1 MHHYPRRIT
10 TFHRSRETLPSA
22 QITLRATF
30 VHILV
35 GNWSP
40 CAWDIGRKEE
50 ISISRISGLFQ
61 NLRELS

>member
-35 GNWSP
+35 E
-40 CAWDIGRKEE
+40 IGVPVRGIWGAKRKLLLVELVDCF
-50 ISISRISGLFQ
+50 RI
-61 NLRELS
+61 

>member
-40 CAWDIGRKEE
+40 CARDMGRKEE
-50 ISISRISGLFQ
+50 TSISRISGLFQ